1 MGSGGGKPYP
11 VSDAQHDAVASLYRG
26 VDNAVKNNFVDA
38 SGNIVAPLPT
48 ITPATQYNT
57 NAWLNQYNQ
66 GMSPR
71 WLDTAYAPYSDIVNG
86 NFAGPQNSVGYGMLA
101 NIAGSPTMPS
111 WLAAQSNDRVSAP
124 NVPTY
129 NGPYATPPSYNAVT
143 GGTRGRSGNIA
154 YGWQQS
160 GMPSRAEALGEAGRL
175 AGGAVN
181 SAARLG
187 YGALTSGIDTVG
199 SAVQGAGNAIGSAA
213 NSAAGVLGSAANS
226 LMGNIGNALNGGANT
241 INTVANDVLGAVPK
255 TLNSAMSGAA
265 KGVMPGITAGALAGT
280 IPAVGTALTG
290 IGLPA
295 AIPVGLA
302 SAGLGALAGAGLG
315 AAAGAAPAALNSATR
330 TAGDLVNGVTGTVS
344 SALRP
349 PTIALTPKSSGGPA
363 GAPYSGPKRAKV
375 SNVPTNPVFGR
386 VDPVASGEMVGRNPV
401 YGYLGSTA
409 AGANVYSNPT
419 FQNRAMQTIA
429 NGGLL
434 SDSGYLGSITSD
446 AALDPMNNPYYKDQV
461 TNLEQNAVAD
471 ASAKSAAAGRRGS
484 GLAAGVA
491 AKQAQEATT
500 SALNQ
505 QYQANQARQ
514 LAGKQLALQS
524 TQQAANLNDQAYNAG
539 KEQQIAANQAVNSAY
554 QGEMGDWLRAADQ
567 ERTAYDAAAARQL
580 QASQYATQ
588 ADIDRAHTQLQAMA
602 LGPQLQGSQNQS
614 ASSAVEA
621 ANQYYNYL
629 NNLNNQAA
637 SQYGWLAQ
645 TAGGVPGIQMTGS
658 PAQPGL
664 LPTLGSTA
672 ALLGTGYNA
681 IWGKQPATAQPTIDP
696 YTMMLYSGLGLMD

>member
-1 MGSGGGKPYP
+1 
-11 VSDAQHDAVASLYRG
+11 
-26 VDNAVKNNFVDA
+26 
-38 SGNIVAPLPT
+38 
-48 ITPATQYNT
+48 
-57 NAWLNQYNQ
+57 
-66 GMSPR
+66 
-71 WLDTAYAPYSDIVNG
+71 
-86 NFAGPQNSVGYGMLA
+86 
-101 NIAGSPTMPS
+101 
-111 WLAAQSNDRVSAP
+111 
-124 NVPTY
+124 
-129 NGPYATPPSYNAVT
+129 
-143 GGTRGRSGNIA
+143 
-154 YGWQQS
+154 
-160 GMPSRAEALGEAGRL
+160 
-175 AGGAVN
+175 
-181 SAARLG
+181 
-187 YGALTSGIDTVG
+187 
-199 SAVQGAGNAIGSAA
+199 
-213 NSAAGVLGSAANS
+213 
-226 LMGNIGNALNGGANT
+226 
-241 INTVANDVLGAVPK
+241 
-255 TLNSAMSGAA
+255 
-265 KGVMPGITAGALAGT
+265 
-280 IPAVGTALTG
+280 
-290 IGLPA
+290 
-295 AIPVGLA
+295 
-302 SAGLGALAGAGLG
+302 
-315 AAAGAAPAALNSATR
+315 
-330 TAGDLVNGVTGTVS
+330 
-344 SALRP
+344 
-349 PTIALTPKSSGGPA
+349 
-363 GAPYSGPKRAKV
+363 
-375 SNVPTNPVFGR
+375 
-386 VDPVASGEMVGRNPV
+386 MVWRNPV
-401 YGYLGSTA
+401 YGYLGITA

-434 SDSGYLGSITSD
+434 NDSGYLGSITSD

-461 TNLEQNAVAD
+461 ANLEQNAVAD

-614 ASSAVEA
+614 ASAAVDA